1 MKVRSVLS
9 VGIVLPLLGA
19 LALSTAGGAAASGT
33 ASTAATG
40 LSPSQVKIVTDSAG
54 IPHITASN
62 FRSLGYGEAWAFAED
77 NFCTLAQDFVTVNG
91 ERSQYFGPDNLA
103 INYSAGVDPT
113 NLESDLFWQQVKD
126 SGVFE
131 SQMKAKPPVG
141 PLPQV
146 LQLYEGYV
154 AGYNAY
160 LASGDLKD
168 PACAG
173 QPWVRPITLEDMWL
187 RGAQIVTEASSQQFI
202 PYEDA
207 AAPPSATSSTS
218 SAQSH
223 PSPSRS
229 SLRSLRSL
237 VESGS
242 SSSGSNGIGIGSKDT
257 QHKDG
262 MVLANPHFPWY
273 GTERFFAEQLDVP
286 GQYDVEGGTL
296 MGFPFVGIGFNSDLA
311 WTHTVSTSMR
321 FTIVQL
327 KLAKGD
333 PTSYVVNGKTIPMK
347 SETVSVNT
355 GSGTVQHTFYSTR
368 YGTVV
373 VLPPAQYT
381 WSTTT
386 AYTVHDVNLDD
397 EMRAANQYFEMG
409 RATSVSDLLRVE
421 SKYLA
426 IPTFNTIAADKT
438 GHALYGDVGNTPG
451 VTKALISKCIPAG
464 LPSLVYAVTGL
475 VTLNGSTT
483 SCDWISAKGTPVR
496 GILPASEEPHTIRTD
511 YVENSNDSYWL
522 ANPSHPFKAYSPI
535 IGPIDVEQG
544 LRTRLGNEMI
554 AERVTGTDGL
564 GKPKFTI
571 PTLQAM
577 WENDRSL
584 AAELVLKP
592 LVQACRKAPKQ
603 KAANG
608 KEVNLARACNVLRG
622 YEKYENGDERASG
635 GWLFETW
642 YNLGFPESFWKV
654 PFQVKHPLTT
664 PYGLDTSN
672 RKVRGQILG
681 NLATA
686 VTDLRAN
693 HVALDA
699 SYGQVQHSTKG
710 HEVIPIHG
718 CDTGCFNAIY
728 PSPGNN
734 SDPFL
739 PGDYG
744 EVGDG
749 SSLVMTTE
757 LTRSGPVSEGIVT
770 YSQATNPASPYYA
783 NMTRLYSEKKW
794 VPFAYTATQLAALK
808 GTTTVVLST

>member
-1 MKVRSVLS
+1 MKARTILTAATVM
-9 VGIVLPLLGA
+9 PLLGA
-19 LALSTAGGAAASGT
+19 LAFSTAGAAAASRP
-33 ASTAATG
+33 AG
-40 LSPSQVKIVTDSAG
+40 LPSKEVKIVTDSAG

-62 FRSLGYGEAWAFAED
+62 FTSLGYGEAWAFSED
-77 NFCTLAQDFVTVNG
+77 NFCTLAQDIVTVNG
-91 ERSQYFGPDNLA
+91 DRSQYFGPGNLA
-103 INYSAGVDPT
+103 VNYSAGVDPT
-113 NLESDLFWQQVKD
+113 NLESDLFWQQVKN
-126 SGVFE
+126 SGGYQ
-131 SQMKAKPPVG
+131 SQIKAKPPVG

-146 LQLYEGYV
+146 LQLYQGFV
-154 AGYNAY
+154 AGYNAF
-160 LASGDLKD
+160 LGSGDLKD

-187 RGAQIVTEASSQQFI
+187 RGVQIATEGSSQQFI
-202 PYEDA
+202 PFEDA
-207 AAPPSATSSTS
+207 ATPPKRSGGSTS
-218 SAQSH
+218 AH
-223 PSPSRS
+223 ASPSRYG
-229 SLRSLRSL
+229 LRSLRSL
-237 VESGS
+237 FENGS
-242 SSSGSNGIGIGSKDT
+242 SSNGSNGIGIGSQDT
-257 QHKDG
+257 RNKDG

-273 GTERFFAEQLDVP
+273 GTERFFAQQLDVP

-296 MGFPFVGIGFNSDLA
+296 MGFPFVGIGFNSDVA
-311 WTHTVSTSMR
+311 WTHTVSTTTR

-327 KLAKGD
+327 KLARGN
-333 PTSYVVNGKTIPMK
+333 PTRYIVNGKTLPMHAK
-347 SETVSVNT
+347 TVTVNT
-355 GSGTVQHTFYSTR
+355 GTGTLRHTFYVTR
-368 YGTVV
+368 FGTVL
-373 VLPPAQYT
+373 VLPPAGFT
-381 WSTTT
+381 WSSTT
-386 AYTVHDVNLDD
+386 AYALHDANLGD

-409 RATSVSDLLRVE
+409 RATSVQDLLSVE

-451 VTKALISKCIPAG
+451 VTPALLTKCVPAG
-464 LPSLVYAVTGL
+464 VPTLVYLVAGL
-475 VTLNGSTT
+475 ITLDGSTT
-483 SCDWISAKGTPVR
+483 RCDWATAKGTPVP

-522 ANPSHPFKAYSPI
+522 ANPSHPFKAFSPI
-535 IGPIDVEQG
+535 VGPIDVEQG

-554 AERVTGTDGL
+554 AERVAGTDGL

-577 WENDRSL
+577 WQNDRSL
-584 AAELVLKP
+584 LAELVLRP
-592 LVQACRKAPKQ
+592 LVAACQKSPEQ

-608 KEVNLARACNVLRG
+608 TTVNLTQACAALAQ
-622 YEKYENGDERASG
+622 YQQYENGDLDASG

-642 YNLGFPESFWKV
+642 YGLPFSGTFWKV
-654 PFQVKHPLTT
+654 PFYVKHPLTT

-672 RKVRGQILG
+672 PEVLS

-686 VTDLRAN
+686 VLDLQAQGIP
-693 HVALDA
+693 LTA

-710 HEVIPIHG
+710 SDVIPVHG

-728 PSPGNN
+728 PGVGNN
-734 SDPFL
+734 NPFF

-757 LTRSGPVSEGIVT
+757 LTPRGPVSAGIVT

-783 NMTRLYSEKKW
+783 TMTRLYSRKMW
-794 VPFAYTATQLAALK
+794 VRFAYTPRQLAALR
-808 GTTTVVLST
+808 GTTTLLLRT

>member
-9 VGIVLPLLGA
+9 VATVLPLLGA
-19 LALSTAGGAAASGT
+19 LALTTAGAATAGAA
-33 ASTAATG
+33 TAARTAG
-40 LSPSQVKIVTDSAG
+40 APSNTVTVVTDSAG
-54 IPHITASN
+54 IPHITASS
-62 FRSLGYGEAWAFAED
+62 FFSLGYGEAWAFAED

-91 ERSQYFGPDNLA
+91 DRSQYFGPNNLA
-103 INYSAGVDPT
+103 VNYSAGVDPT
-113 NLESDLFWQQVKD
+113 NFDSDLFWQQVKN
-126 SGVFE
+126 SGLYQ

-146 LQLYEGYV
+146 LKLYKGYL

-160 LASGDLKD
+160 LASGELTD

-173 QPWVRPITLEDMWL
+173 QSWVRPITLEDMWL
-187 RGAQIVTEASSQQFI
+187 RGVQIATEASSQQFI
-202 PYEDA
+202 SYEADA
-207 AAPPSATSSTS
+207 TPPASSGDSTP
-218 SAQSH
+218 AH

-229 SLRSLRSL
+229 ALRSLRSL
-237 VESGS
+237 FENGNS
-242 SSSGSNGIGIGSKDT
+242 STGSNGIGLGSKDT
-257 QHKDG
+257 RHKDG

-286 GQYDVEGGTL
+286 GKYDVEGGTL
-296 MGFPFVGIGFNSDLA
+296 MGFPLIGIGFNSNLA

-321 FTIVQL
+321 FTLVQL
-327 KLAKGD
+327 KLAQGH
-333 PTSYVVNGKTIPMK
+333 PTSYIVNGKTIPMRT
-347 SETVSVNT
+347 ETVSVNT
-355 GSGTVQHTFYSTR
+355 GSGIVQHTFYLTR
-368 YGTVV
+368 FGTVL
-373 VLPPAQYT
+373 VLPPADYT
-381 WSTTT
+381 WSGTT
-386 AYTVHDVNLDD
+386 AYALHDVNLDD
-397 EMRAANQYFEMG
+397 EMRAADQYFEMG
-409 RATSVSDLLRVE
+409 RATSVRDLLRVE

-438 GHALYGDVGNTPG
+438 GHALYADVGSTPG
-451 VTKALISKCIPAG
+451 VTAALLKRCLPAG
-464 LPSLVYAVTGL
+464 LPTFVYDIAGL
-475 VTLNGSTT
+475 ITLNGSRTR
-483 SCDWISAKGTPVR
+483 CDWATAKGTPVP

-522 ANPSHPFKAYSPI
+522 ANPSHPFKAFSPI
-535 IGPIDVEQG
+535 IGRIDVEQD

-554 AERVTGTDGL
+554 AERVAGTDGL

-584 AAELVLKP
+584 LAELVLKP
-592 LVQACRKAPKQ
+592 LVAACRKSPEH

-608 KEVNLARACNVLRG
+608 TKVNLRKACDALAG
-622 YEKYENGDERASG
+622 YEKYENGDLDASG
-635 GWLFETW
+635 GWLFEVW
-642 YNLGFPESFWKV
+642 YNLPFAGEFWKV
-654 PFQVKHPLTT
+654 PFSAKHPLTT
-664 PYGLDTSN
+664 PYGLNTAN
-672 RKVRGQILG
+672 RDVLK

-686 VTDLRAN
+686 VLDLKAQ
-693 HVALDA
+693 HIPLTA

-710 HEVIPIHG
+710 SDVIPIHG

-728 PSPGNN
+728 PGSGNGN
-734 SDPFL
+734 PFY

-757 LTRSGPVSEGIVT
+757 LTPKGPVSEGIVT

-783 NMTRLYSEKKW
+783 NMTKLYSRKKW
-794 VPFAYTATQLAALK
+794 VPFAYTAKQLAALK
-808 GTTTVVLST
+808 GTTTLVLKT

>member
-1 MKVRSVLS
+1 MKARGVLS
-9 VGIVLPLLGA
+9 VAIVLPLAGA
-19 LALSTAGGAAASGT
+19 LALSAGGAAAATRT
-33 ASTAATG
+33 AG
-40 LSPSQVKIVTDSAG
+40 LSPHEVKIVTDSAG

-62 FRSLGYGEAWAFAED
+62 FASLGYGEAWAFAED

-91 ERSQYFGPDNLA
+91 DRSQYFGPNNLA
-103 INYSAGVDPT
+103 VNYSAGVDPT
-113 NLESDLFWQQVKD
+113 NLDSDLFWQQVKN
-126 SGVFE
+126 SGLYQ
-131 SQMKAKPPVG
+131 SQLKAKPPIG

-160 LASGDLKD
+160 LASGELKD

-187 RGAQIVTEASSQQFI
+187 RGVQIATEASSQQFI
-202 PYEDA
+202 SYEDEA
-207 AAPPSATSSTS
+207 TPPTSSS
-218 SAQSH
+218 HSVSAHS
-223 PSPSRS
+223 SPSRS
-229 SLRSLRSL
+229 GLRSLRGL
-237 VESGS
+237 FENGS

-257 QHKDG
+257 RHKDG

-273 GTERFFAEQLDVP
+273 GTERFFAEQLNVP

-296 MGFPFVGIGFNSDLA
+296 MGFPLVGIGFNSDLA

-321 FTIVQL
+321 FTLVQL
-327 KLAKGD
+327 KLAPKD
-333 PTSYVVNGKTIPMK
+333 PTSYIVNGKTIPMRT
-347 SETVSVNT
+347 ETVSVNT
-355 GSGTVQHTFYSTR
+355 GSGVVRHTFYITR
-368 YGTVV
+368 FGTVL
-373 VLPPAQYT
+373 VLPPADYA
-381 WSTTT
+381 WSSTT
-386 AYTVHDVNLDD
+386 AYALHDVNLDD

-409 RATSVSDLLRVE
+409 RATSVRDLLRVE

-438 GHALYGDVGNTPG
+438 GHVLYGDVGNTPG
-451 VTKALISKCIPAG
+451 VTPALLKRCLPAG
-464 LPSLVYAVTGL
+464 LPTFVYDIAGL
-475 VTLNGSTT
+475 ITLNGSRTR
-483 SCDWISAKGTPVR
+483 CDWVTAKGTPVP

-522 ANPSHPFKAYSPI
+522 ANPSHPFKAFSPI

-554 AERVTGTDGL
+554 AERVAGTDGL

-584 AAELVLKP
+584 LAELVLKP
-592 LVQACRKAPKQ
+592 LVTACRKSPEQ

-608 KEVNLARACNVLRG
+608 TKVNLSKACDALARYRR
-622 YEKYENGDERASG
+622 YENGDLDASG
-635 GWLFETW
+635 GWLFEVW
-642 YNLGFPESFWKV
+642 YNLPFSGTFWKV

-672 RKVRGQILG
+672 RDVLQ

-686 VTDLRAN
+686 VLDLKAQRIP
-693 HVALDA
+693 LTA
-699 SYGQVQHSTKG
+699 SYGRVQHSTKG
-710 HEVIPIHG
+710 RDVIPIHG

-728 PSPGNN
+728 PSTGPG
-734 SDPFL
+734 DPFL

-757 LTRSGPVSEGIVT
+757 LTPKGPVSQGIVT

-783 NMTRLYSEKKW
+783 NMTKLYSRKKW
-794 VPFAYTATQLAALK
+794 VPFAYTARQLAALK
-808 GTTTVVLST
+808 GTTTLVLKT

>member
-1 MKVRSVLS
+1 MKVRSGLS
-9 VGIVLPLLGA
+9 VGIAFSLLGA
-19 LALSTAGGAAASGT
+19 LALSTAGSAADAGT
-33 ASTAATG
+33 AGTQTITLRSD
-40 LSPSQVKIVTDSAG
+40 QVKIVTDSAG

-62 FRSLGYGEAWAFAED
+62 FTSLGYGEAWAFAED
-77 NFCTLAQDFVTVNG
+77 NFCTLAEDFVTVNG
-91 ERSQYFGPDNLA
+91 DRSQYFGPDNLA
-103 INYSAGVDPT
+103 VNYSAGVDPT
-113 NLESDLFWQQVKD
+113 NLESDLFWQEVKG
-126 SGVFE
+126 SGLFE
-131 SQMKAKPPVG
+131 SQMAAKPPIG

-160 LASGDLKD
+160 LASGDLTD

-187 RGAQIVTEASSQQFI
+187 RGFQIATEASSQQFI
-202 PYEDA
+202 SFEDA
-207 AAPPSATSSTS
+207 AAPPSASSSSS

-223 PSPSRS
+223 PSSTPSRAS
-229 SLRSLRSL
+229 LLSLRSLF
-237 VESGS
+237 ENGS
-242 SSSGSNGIGIGSKDT
+242 SSKGSNGIGLGSKDT
-257 QHKDG
+257 RRKDG

-286 GQYDVEGGTL
+286 GQYNVEGGTL
-296 MGFPFVGIGFNSDLA
+296 MGFPLIGIGFNSDLA

-321 FTIVQL
+321 FTLVQL
-327 KLAKGD
+327 KLAAGD

-355 GSGTVQHTFYSTR
+355 GSGTVQHTFYTTR

-373 VLPPAQYT
+373 VVPPAGYS

-386 AYTVHDVNLDD
+386 AYAVHDANLSD
-397 EMRAANQYFEMG
+397 EMRAADQYFEMG
-409 RATSVSDLLRVE
+409 RATSVRSLLNVE

-438 GHALYGDVGNTPG
+438 GHVLYGDVGNTPG
-451 VTKALISKCIPAG
+451 VTKALIKRCTPAGIPA
-464 LPSLVYAVTGL
+464 LVYAVDGL
-475 VTLNGSTT
+475 VTLDGSKT
-483 SCDWISAKGTPVR
+483 SCNWASRKGTPVK
-496 GILPASEEPHTIRTD
+496 GILSASEEPHTIRTD

-535 IGPIDVEQG
+535 IGKIDVEQG

-554 AERVTGTDGL
+554 AERVNGTDGL
-564 GKPKFTI
+564 GKPKFSI

-584 AAELVLKP
+584 AAELMLKP
-592 LVQACRKAPKQ
+592 LVQACRKTAKA

-608 KEVNLARACNVLRG
+608 TEVNLTSACNALSQ
-622 YEKYENGDERASG
+622 YEKYENGDLNATG

-642 YNLGFPESFWKV
+642 YNLPLGGKVWNVGFSA
-654 PFQVKHPLTT
+654 KHPLTT
-664 PYGLDTSN
+664 PRGLNASN
-672 RKVRGQILG
+672 PNILK

-686 VTDLRAN
+686 VTDLEAQHIRLRAT
-693 HVALDA
+693 
-699 SYGQVQHSTKG
+699 YGQVQHSTKG
-710 HEVIPIHG
+710 SDVIPIHG

-728 PSPGNN
+728 PSPGDG
-734 SDPFL
+734 SDVFL

-749 SSLVMTTE
+749 SSLVMTTQ
-757 LTRSGPVSEGIVT
+757 LTRSGPISEGIVT

-783 NMTRLYSEKKW
+783 NMTKLYSQKKW
-794 VPFAYTATQLAALK
+794 VPFAYTARQLAALK
-808 GTTTVVLST
+808 GTTTVVLTT